1 MNKWCALRTRDKWY
15 KELEIRSDNLSNAL
29 TSVQSD
35 SLVLVFP
42 KSTSTPHKSINPTSQ
57 IINPMET
64 SQKSIQKL
72 FPTSTVSFEDSLV
85 RLLASLEKGEVL
97 KIPEERSS
105 LNLREYCEQNSLDY
119 SSLRMLRDCS
129 VTTTERLSAPSL
141 PRLMSWGMTV
151 NGKCLTAKITE
162 CHRTGSESSLSDIL
176 EEHPDPKYFLSE
188 KAQITLMSQME
199 KSQAFLHHQLPHSEE
214 KTADECLSTNWI
226 NLDIPMIE
234 STEMTESLPH
244 STPCRGGARQPFI
257 AKTVRSEWRASPH
270 GSKQNWDSY
279 EYEWRIRRLTPTE
292 CERLQGFPD
301 WWTEWISDTQRYKC
315 LGNAVTVNV
324 IRDIFTY
331 LL

>member
-1 MNKWCALRTRDKWY
+1 METL
-15 KELEIRSDNLSNAL
+15 
-29 TSVQSD
+29 Q
-35 SLVLVFP
+35 
-42 KSTSTPHKSINPTSQ
+42 KSTPQ
-57 IINPMET
+57 
-64 SQKSIQKL
+64 L

-244 STPCRGGARQPFI
+244 STPCRGGLDSPSSQKLSGLNEEQVHMGVN
-257 AKTVRSEWRASPH
+257 KTGTVTSMSEESEDSLLPNANAYKASQID
-270 GSKQNWDSY
+270 GLN
-279 EYEWRIRRLTPTE
+279 E
-292 CERLQGFPD
+292 
-301 WWTEWISDTQRYKC
+301 
-315 LGNAVTVNV
+315 
-324 IRDIFTY
+324 
-331 LL
+331 